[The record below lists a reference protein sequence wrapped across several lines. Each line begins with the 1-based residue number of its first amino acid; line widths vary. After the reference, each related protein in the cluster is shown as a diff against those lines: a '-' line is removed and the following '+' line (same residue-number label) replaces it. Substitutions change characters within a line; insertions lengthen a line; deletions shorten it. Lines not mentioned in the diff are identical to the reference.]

1 MESML
6 TVQQIAEVLNISYD
20 TALEVVKKEMEYI
33 KINRRY
39 RIPQDSFKK
48 YLLKLR
54 RKSAN
59 EYGG

>member
-6 TVQQIAEVLNISYD
+6 TVQQIAKVLNISYD

-33 KINRRY
+33 KVNRRY

-54 RKSAN
+54 RKSVN
-59 EYGG
+59 E

>member
-6 TVQQIAEVLNISYD
+6 TVQQIAKVLNISYD

-33 KINRRY
+33 KVNRRY
-39 RIPQDSFKK
+39 RTPQDSFKK

-54 RKSAN
+54 RKSVN
-59 EYGG
+59 E

>member
-20 TALEVVKKEMEYI
+20 IALEVVKKEMEYI
-33 KINRRY
+33 KVNRRY

-59 EYGG
+59 E

>member
-6 TVQQIAEVLNISYD
+6 TVQQIAKVLNISYD
-20 TALEVVKKEMEYI
+20 TALAVVKKEMEYI

-59 EYGG
+59 E

>member
-6 TVQQIAEVLNISYD
+6 KVQQIAKVLNISYD

-33 KINRRY
+33 KVNRRY

-54 RKSAN
+54 RKSVN
-59 EYGG
+59 E

>member
-6 TVQQIAEVLNISYD
+6 TVQQIAKVLNISYD

-33 KINRRY
+33 KVNRRY
-39 RIPQDSFKK
+39 RISQDSFKK

-54 RKSAN
+54 RKSVN
-59 EYGG
+59 E